1 MEIFLYEEEFSSF
14 NSTIIGGMTITLPTS
29 TTRTGTAT
37 STTTTT
43 TSSTVVQAIELKT
56 EEWQQQFDDMF
67 NATVIC
73 KLIH

>member
-14 NSTIIGGMTITLPTS
+14 NSTIIGEMTITLPTS
-29 TTRTGTAT
+29 TTTTGTTT
-37 STTTTT
+37 STT